1 MNHAQKIVMAW
12 LVLLLPISTALAE
25 WAPSQADMAS
35 LPPYCAVK
43 FNEGKNPEAA
53 ASWRAS
59 MGGDFSHIHHYC
71 AGLNFLNH
79 ARGQF
84 SPKNIGTLEA
94 TVREFDYVLTNSSP
108 GFYLRPEIL
117 MNRGIALSMMKRNGE
132 AVGNLLKS
140 IELDPK
146 QPRAYATLADLYEK
160 QNNRGKALDTVSD
173 GLRHN
178 PGTKSLQR
186 RYTELG
192 GKLPYPAT
200 IHATPID
207 AQTDN
212 QNGVAASQP
221 MSPVEP
227 AAATPA
233 TPSVAAPTDAA
244 PAAETAVKPKIG
256 SPTNPYCRFCP
267 D

>member
-1 MNHAQKIVMAW
+1 MTHAQKCVMAW
-12 LVLLLPISTALAE
+12 LGLLLPISSVVAE

-53 ASWRAS
+53 ATWRAS
-59 MGGDFSHIHHYC
+59 MGGDFIHIHHYC

-84 SPKNIGTLEA
+84 SSKNTGTLEA

-117 MNRGIALSMMKRNGE
+117 MNRGIALSMMQRNGE

-146 QPRAYATLADLYEK
+146 QPRAYATLADLYVK
-160 QNNRGKALDTVSD
+160 QNNHGKALDTISE

-192 GKLPYPAT
+192 GKLPYPAPLT
-200 IHATPID
+200 PATPVE
-207 AQTDN
+207 AQAEKL
-212 QNGVAASQP
+212 NGTAASI
-221 MSPVEP
+221 PVNPGEPATAAKEVAVP

-233 TPSVAAPTDAA
+233 
-244 PAAETAVKPKIG
+244 AEASSKPQIG
-256 SPTNPYCRFCP
+256 SPKNPYCRFCP